1 MSKSV
6 PPLPTNLKHHP
17 LYAIYYEPF
26 DLYAPDT
33 DTKYISIGQS
43 SWDDRCLSV
52 KIWRHTGTQWSR
64 QAEEV
69 PAARMIDAV
78 IVLAYYLRLREFS
91 GQGVQPVPKGT
102 FVGQTN
108 DVWPILPAGMSDL
121 SLDLDLPWLEKRLS
135 VLKQV
140 LDNLGF

>member
-6 PPLPTNLKHHP
+6 PPLPTNLWHKP
-17 LYAIYYEPF
+17 LCAIYYEPF

-52 KIWRHTGTQWSR
+52 KIWRHLGTQWSR

-69 PAARMIDAV
+69 SAARMIDAV
-78 IVLAYYLRLREFS
+78 IVLAYCLRGCL
-91 GQGVQPVPKGT
+91 GQEVQPIPRGV
-102 FVGQTN
+102 FEGQPN
-108 DVWPILPAGMSDL
+108 DVWPILPAGMGHL
-121 SLDLDLPWLEKRLS
+121 GLELDLPWVKERLS
-135 VLKQV
+135 VLRQV
-140 LDNLGF
+140 LNNLGL